1 MGKNDFDSHT
11 YWEKRLSNQ
20 IDLQG
25 TGHRGFDLEY
35 NRWFYMAQA
44 DSLDM
49 LLKRNQIVLRDLS
62 VIDIGSGN
70 GFYIDFMKKRGASK
84 IVGVDITQTSVNY
97 LKANFPDCDFYN
109 ADISDINLKL
119 PGKFDILT
127 AISVLFHIVDDIKF
141 AQAIQ
146 NIGNLVKPRG
156 FAILSDKFSKP
167 LLNPASHVAFRSYA
181 VYENELKK
189 AGFIVLDTLPM
200 FYFLNRTFIPII
212 GPRLLSTIKA
222 GKFLYHIDTTLRNR
236 RLWNWHG
243 SKLLLAQKLDI

>member
-1 MGKNDFDSHT
+1 
-11 YWEKRLSNQ
+11 
-20 IDLQG
+20 
-25 TGHRGFDLEY
+25 
-35 NRWFYMAQA
+35 
-44 DSLDM
+44 
-49 LLKRNQIVLRDLS
+49 V
-62 VIDIGSGN
+62 
-70 GFYIDFMKKRGASK
+70 
-84 IVGVDITQTSVNY
+84 
-97 LKANFPDCDFYN
+97 LKALDRCGVFFDCFRIV
-109 ADISDINLKL
+109 ALRARERMVHGTPFLFSRK
-119 PGKFDILT
+119 PFKHRKF
-127 AISVLFHIVDDIKF
+127 S
-141 AQAIQ
+141 Q
-146 NIGNLVKPRG
+146 PRG

-236 RLWNWHG
+236 RLWNWNG